1 MERWIDAGWSVEA
14 KLSRVEEG
22 KGCEF
27 AQRVL
32 FWKPSTRQPFYRGIF
47 EQIGVEGLDHQSNA
61 EAFSMDER
69 KW

>member
-47 EQIGVEGLDHQSNA
+47 E
-61 EAFSMDER
+61 
-69 KW
+69 

>member
-32 FWKPSTRQPFYRGIF
+32 FWKLSTRQPFY
-47 EQIGVEGLDHQSNA
+47 DHQSDA
-61 EAFSMDER
+61 EAFSNR
-69 KW
+69 LGLRV